1 MDVSNGTGEDTQ
13 YRTGSG
19 TTKTVEWAK
28 WTTLPS
34 KGTFH
39 CGDPAASWTICF
51 KLPDGKILVE
61 SFTEPMASVTLTKSG
76 NNYRIA
82 CGKKVIKRPIQPS
95 RPAKPAVSNKPTK
108 AKSAA

>member
-34 KGTFH
+34 KGILH
-39 CGDPAASWTICF
+39 CADPAASWTICF
-51 KLPDGKILVE
+51 KLPDGKILME
-61 SFTEPMASVTLTKSG
+61 SFTEPMASVTLVKSG
-76 NNYRIA
+76 DHYRITCA
-82 CGKKVIKRPIQPS
+82 KKVVKRPIK
-95 RPAKPAVSNKPTK
+95 PAKPAIPAKPTK